1 MNHWLPTPRRT
12 VNALAGAAIMV
23 VSFWVT
29 PSLAGDPFRPS
40 NPRNISDQTEAA
52 FESIFKQG
60 DYKTAKDYLQQA
72 EASEGTDPLVYA
84 MLAAIAYTERE
95 LETLNNYATKTRT
108 TAEQLIT
115 SDPLRGNLYTAV
127 GHFLEGTYNFEKE
140 GPVRALSKLQ
150 KVFQYLDAAKT
161 IDAKDPELNLLTGHM
176 DLMLAVNV
184 PFADPADAINK
195 LETHG
200 YPKYLAYRGI
210 AVAYRDLKKYN
221 QAMDYVERALAM
233 TPDNPEVLYLKAQ
246 ILVHQDQPEAA
257 LDYFEKALEKRKQ
270 LPNYST
276 GQIVYEQCKA
286 QEEVDNINR
295 DCRAERNRARVG
307 NY

>member
-1 MNHWLPTPRRT
+1 MNYWLPTPRRT

-40 NPRNISDQTEAA
+40 NPRNIGDKTEAA

-72 EASEGTDPLVYA
+72 EASEGTDPLIYA

-95 LETLNNYATKTRT
+95 LETLNTYATKTRT

-150 KVFQYLDAAKT
+150 KVFQYIDAAKD
-161 IDAKDPELNLLTGHM
+161 IDGTDPELNLLTGHM

-233 TPDNPEVLYLKAQ
+233 TPDNP
-246 ILVHQDQPEAA
+246 
-257 LDYFEKALEKRKQ
+257 
-270 LPNYST
+270 
-276 GQIVYEQCKA
+276 
-286 QEEVDNINR
+286 
-295 DCRAERNRARVG
+295 
-307 NY
+307 